1 MFEVVMLKC
10 KEKNVVIVPFYSW
23 KNKLRAWRGLL
34 VLQPQAGREVPR
46 NINGLPECHRH
57 LPAMRLTWLRK
68 MVKVDGMVSF
78 DFRREADCKC
88 LTGPLSRRLL
98 NIHSEAST

>member
-23 KNKLRAWRGLL
+23 KNKPRAWRGLL

-46 NINGLPECHRH
+46 NTNEFPKCHRH
-57 LPAMRLTWLRK
+57 LPVADLVGEKGKGGW
-68 MVKVDGMVSF
+68 DG
-78 DFRREADCKC
+78 
-88 LTGPLSRRLL
+88 
-98 NIHSEAST
+98 